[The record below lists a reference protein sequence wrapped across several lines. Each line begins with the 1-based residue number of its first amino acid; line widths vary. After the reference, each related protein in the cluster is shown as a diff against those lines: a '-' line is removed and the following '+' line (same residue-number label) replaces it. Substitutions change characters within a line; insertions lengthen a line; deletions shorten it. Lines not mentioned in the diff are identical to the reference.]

1 MTRKP
6 RAFRG
11 WTTRRGPHGGRP
23 QAPVGHGASGEHRR
37 GWVED
42 DSWERMTRPLLWE
55 VAAVDV
61 TAASWR

>member
-1 MTRKP
+1 MSR
-6 RAFRG
+6 
-11 WTTRRGPHGGRP
+11 
-23 QAPVGHGASGEHRR
+23 GASGEHRR

-61 TAASWR
+61 TAVSWR